1 MDKKLLTVTEAHS
14 SLGISRTALYALLRS
29 GEVESVKIGR
39 SRRIAPDA
47 LDRFVAALQD
57 RSDTTVGSGR

>member
-39 SRRIAPDA
+39 SRRITPDA
-47 LDRFVAALQD
+47 LNRFVATLQSRPD
-57 RSDTTVGSGR
+57 ATAGTGS